1 MREAACKTRGD
12 RQDGTGDAT
21 GTMSQAGPACPMC
34 SQLVTRDTRACVSK
48 LGICPSIG
56 IYTHPSAS
64 ITTCLQHTAT
74 DPSIAIYR
82 HRSPH
87 LTHIAMTCPATHRHL
102 SAHHTDG
109 WVGAVA
115 SEATCNSSVCGA
127 QVLKKLGSG
136 FDSSFTP
143 GHNLLCLLALYVGFH
158 IFAFLALRRI
168 MVVRCDMCP

>member
-1 MREAACKTRGD
+1 MQDTRG
-12 RQDGTGDAT
+12 
-21 GTMSQAGPACPMC
+21 QAGWDRRCDRHHVTGRSYPACPMC

-48 LGICPSIG
+48 PGICPSIG

-64 ITTCLQHTAT
+64 VTTCLQHTAT